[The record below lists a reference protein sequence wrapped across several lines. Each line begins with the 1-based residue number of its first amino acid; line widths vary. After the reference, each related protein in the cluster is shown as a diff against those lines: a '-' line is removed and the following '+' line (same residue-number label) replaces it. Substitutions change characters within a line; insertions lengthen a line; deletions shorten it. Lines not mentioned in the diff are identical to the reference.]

1 MYVGHG
7 GRIQFK
13 DYVPIDEVLDIIL
26 EMETLIGGM
35 TTFLVV
41 KEMEIKVPSFRDGI
55 GHKSWVE
62 WFEVAS
68 LKKVFID
75 FGKRCS

>member
-1 MYVGHG
+1 MYVEHG
-7 GRIQFK
+7 GRIEFR
-13 DYVPIDEVLDIIL
+13 DYVPIDEFLDIIL
-26 EMETLIGGM
+26 ETETLIGRM

-41 KEMEIKVPSFRDGI
+41 KEIKVKVPSFGDGI
-55 GHKSWVE
+55 EHNSWVE

-75 FGKRCS
+75 FGKGCS

>member
-1 MYVGHG
+1 VYVEHG
-7 GRIQFK
+7 RRIEFR
-13 DYVPIDEVLDIIL
+13 DYVPIDEFLDIIL
-26 EMETLIGGM
+26 EIETLIGGM

-41 KEMEIKVPSFRDGI
+41 KEIEVKVPSFGHGI
-55 GHKSWVE
+55 EHNSWVE

-75 FGKRCS
+75 FGKGCS